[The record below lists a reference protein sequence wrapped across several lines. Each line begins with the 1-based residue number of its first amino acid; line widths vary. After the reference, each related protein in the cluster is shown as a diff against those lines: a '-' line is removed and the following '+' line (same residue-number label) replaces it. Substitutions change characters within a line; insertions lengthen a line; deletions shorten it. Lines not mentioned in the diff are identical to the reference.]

1 MSDCV
6 ITRYHGDTWELPV
19 AVTDAL
25 GVAIPLT
32 GGTLIFRLETK
43 STTVADF
50 YFADPITVTPNTV
63 GISIVRQDVLGTFT
77 LTLTDTLMSTLSI
90 DTQYQWDITLIDSLG
105 VVLTLVVGTF
115 SVEEKA
121 ID

>member
-19 AVTDAL
+19 AVTDST
-25 GVAIPLT
+25 GVAISLV
-32 GGTLIFRLETK
+32 GCELVFRLETK

-50 YFADPITVTPNTV
+50 YFADPVTVTPNTV
-63 GISIVRQDVLGTFT
+63 GISIVRQDLLGTFT
-77 LTLTDTLMSTLSI
+77 LTLTDTLMATLAI
-90 DTQYQWDITLIDSLG
+90 DTQYQWDITMTDAVG

-115 SVEEKA
+115 SIEEKA